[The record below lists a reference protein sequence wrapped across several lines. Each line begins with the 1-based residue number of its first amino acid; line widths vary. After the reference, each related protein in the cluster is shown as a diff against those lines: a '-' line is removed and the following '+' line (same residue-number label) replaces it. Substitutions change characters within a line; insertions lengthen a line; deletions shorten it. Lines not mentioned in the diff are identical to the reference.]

1 MELSGQLSIEEEAA
15 WGPELFWV
23 ILEEKRII
31 KSS

>member
-15 WGPELFWV
+15 WGPEPFWI